1 MQQTDVLPLKDEPSS
16 VCGVGGDEAGVAP
29 DLGQVE
35 LWGTAGEAGR
45 TGDRATSHMH
55 RPGP

>member
-1 MQQTDVLPLKDEPSS
+1 MLPLKDEPSS

-35 LWGTAGEAGR
+35 LWGTAIEAGR